1 MLKELWK
8 GFWTGLKYV
17 ILSILILELLAAL
30 FSGEIR
36 VAIVLFITFL
46 FWVGLL
52 LKVKKVWNVFQYVI
66 LLILIWGVVEL
77 LYSGEIILAAYRSR
91 FVLFWGSMMLKEK
104 LSDSNKV
111 VSMVYY
117 ISSMILLVTI
127 TLERFGVLNI

>member
-17 ILSILILELLAAL
+17 ILAILIWGLLTAL

-36 VAIVLFITFL
+36 VGIVIFIA
-46 FWVGLL
+46 LL
-52 LKVKKVWNVFQYVI
+52 LWGSFALKLKKVWNICKYVI
-66 LLILIWGVVEL
+66 SLELIWGVVNA
-77 LYSGEIILAAYRSR
+77 LYLGEITLAAYRSI

-104 LSDSNKV
+104 LSNSNKL

-117 ISSMILLVTI
+117 TTGLIVIVST
-127 TLERFGVLNI
+127 TLKIFGVLNI